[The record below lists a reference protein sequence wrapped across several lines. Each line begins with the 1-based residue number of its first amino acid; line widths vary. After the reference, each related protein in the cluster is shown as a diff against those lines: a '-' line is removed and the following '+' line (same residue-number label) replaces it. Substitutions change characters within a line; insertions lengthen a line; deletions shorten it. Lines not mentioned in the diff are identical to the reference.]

1 MCHFITAVID
11 KKTNLDSLNALGK
24 EYIISFTRCSNQY
37 VEEQLRDNEQYLA
50 KHCKYCDCGTQLGML
65 TREQSP
71 DLMMIEKRDIEKLQ
85 RKGWSE
91 NKIKRWIA
99 DREKS
104 IEKDKARYE
113 KLINGHHADVYN
125 WLLYFNKVL
134 SESQMTHIGLLL
146 HWYKGATHSER
157 IKIKDRRKILM
168 TELTEEV
175 LLKMEEDVIYDIVG
189 AC

>member
-11 KKTNLDSLNALGK
+11 KKTSLDSLNELGK
-24 EYIISFTRCSNQY
+24 EYIISFNRCGNEY
-37 VEEQLRDNEQYLA
+37 VEKQLRETEQYLA
-50 KHCKYCDCGTQLGML
+50 KHGKYCDCGTQLGML

-71 DLMMIEKRDIEKLQ
+71 DLMRVEKRDIEKLE

-113 KLINGHHADVYN
+113 NLRNGRHTDADN
-125 WLLYFNKVL
+125 WLLYFNKAF
-134 SESQMTHIGLLL
+134 SHGQMARIGLLL
-146 HWYKGATHSER
+146 HWYKGATASER
-157 IKIKDRRKILM
+157 IRVKDRRKILIS
-168 TELTEEV
+168 ELTEEI
-175 LLKMEEDVIYDIVG
+175 LLQMEEDVIYDIVG
-189 AC
+189 DC

>member
-11 KKTNLDSLNALGK
+11 RKTNLDSLNEVGK
-24 EYIISFTRCSNQY
+24 EYIISFNRCSNEY
-37 VEEQLRDNEQYLA
+37 VEKQLRDNEQYLT

-71 DLMMIEKRDIEKLQ
+71 DLMRIERRDIEKLE
-85 RKGWSE
+85 RKEWSE

-113 KLINGHHADVYN
+113 NLQNGNHTDVYN
-125 WLLYFNKVL
+125 WLFFFNKAL
-134 SESQMTHIGLLL
+134 SQVQMTHIGFLL
-146 HWYKGATHSER
+146 HWYKGATESER
-157 IKIKDRRKILM
+157 IRIKDRRETLIS
-168 TELTEEV
+168 ELTEGI
-175 LLKMEEDVIYDIVG
+175 LLKIEEDVIYDIVG
-189 AC
+189 AF